1 MTLEPPTKHAAKS
14 AATRAAL
21 VAAARPLFG
30 ERGYAGVGTVEL
42 AEAAGVS
49 RGALYHQ
56 FTDKRDLFHAVVED
70 AETELI
76 GRITARIATS
86 DPADPLAALADGA
99 EVLIDAV
106 LEPDLRRILALDA
119 PSVLGWEVWREITER
134 YGLGLIEGALAAA
147 VAAGALPDRPLRPLA
162 DLLGGAINE
171 GALYVATADDVATAR
186 AETLAA
192 LRALLSGLGS

>member
-1 MTLEPPTKHAAKS
+1 MTLEPPTKHAVRS

-21 VAAARPLFG
+21 IAAARRLFG

-42 AEAAGVS
+42 ADAAGVS

-56 FTDKRDLFHAVVED
+56 FTDKRELFRSVVED
-70 AETELI
+70 AEAELI

-86 DPADPLAALADGA
+86 DPDDPLAALADGA

-119 PSVLGWEVWREITER
+119 PSVLGWEAWREITER

-147 VAAGALPDRPLRPLA
+147 VARGALADRPLRPLA

-171 GALYVATADDVATAR
+171 GALYVAMADDTATAR
-186 AETLAA
+186 ADTLAA
-192 LRALLSGLGS
+192 LRALLGGLRA